1 MSALPPIAGGH
12 CAHGNAGAKAHFPHL
27 ACVRKVLEACLQG
40 AVGPGSRGSLWIPI
54 APAILRNVPG
64 GFRCLVPT
72 GVGVS
77 AFGGTD
83 SGCQCR
89 CSGATGKSR
98 RPLEFFLG
106 PAGAHVAAEGHRE
119 PSLGNWNPFVPEPNP
134 TEKRR
139 QKKSKEPR
147 NPKPPKM
154 CHANAN
160 QTGPGY

>member
-12 CAHGNAGAKAHFPHL
+12 CARGNAGAKVHFPHL

-77 AFGGTD
+77 AFGDTD
-83 SGCQCR
+83 FWCQCTH
-89 CSGATGKSR
+89 SGPTVKSHPSGVIFFWPIGCPCR
-98 RPLEFFLG
+98 R
-106 PAGAHVAAEGHRE
+106 
-119 PSLGNWNPFVPEPNP
+119 
-134 TEKRR
+134 
-139 QKKSKEPR
+139 
-147 NPKPPKM
+147 
-154 CHANAN
+154 
-160 QTGPGY
+160 